1 MPRLNPLYKTGRL
14 GLTNPQIEAEEK
26 AIEAAVCKRH
36 PRKCH
41 GSAALHHYSLEEIH
55 RDAVLSAMGSA
66 NALLIYG
73 WSGSWPEGRK
83 EEFIDPELDWIGK
96 NCLDTRAQKQAHL
109 LTEKELDHIWAA
121 QEKRVA
127 KATIKHGVY
136 TDNEGCSY
144 NSIDW

>member
-14 GLTNPQIEAEEK
+14 GLTDPQIEAEEQ
-26 AIEAAVCKRH
+26 AIEAAVCKR
-36 PRKCH
+36 RRDKN
-41 GSAALHHYSLEEIH
+41 SELRHYSLQEIH
-55 RDAVLSAMGSA
+55 RDLVLYAMTIA

-73 WSGSWPEGRK
+73 WHGGWPDDDK
-83 EEFIDPELDWIGK
+83 EKFMNTEKDWVGTY
-96 NCLDTRAQKQAHL
+96 CLDTKAQKQAHL

-127 KATIKHGVY
+127 KATIKRGVH